1 MSDLMSMSSASASRF
16 VGEMTLLVIAA
27 VCLCYIILKL
37 WPKQANPQL
46 FAALIPFTGLALL
59 AYFGSAA
66 AAAAIVGFAVI
77 AVGLFSIGLV

>member
-1 MSDLMSMSSASASRF
+1 MSDLLSTTSSTASRF

-27 VCLCYIILKL
+27 VVVSYIISKF

-59 AYFGSAA
+59 AYLGSGA

-77 AVGLFSIGLV
+77 AIGLFAAGIG